1 MRKKKEKDPRG
12 GAREGAGRK
21 PKWAEGPLNSQVVM
35 RISEATN
42 KRIHALRE
50 ATKNDDLP
58 FNRMFEKWVEE
69 LAEAYGIE

>member
-1 MRKKKEKDPRG
+1 MRKKKKETRG
-12 GAREGAGRK
+12 GARPGAGRK
-21 PKWAEGPLNSQVVM
+21 PMETEKKLSVHISFRASLATDR
-35 RISEATN
+35 RI
-42 KRIHALRE
+42 RALRE

>member
-21 PKWAEGPLNSQVVM
+21 RLDPTGVRLDHATFSISAETAR
-35 RISEATN
+35 RI
-42 KRIHALRE
+42 KALRE

>member
-21 PKWAEGPLNSQVVM
+21 PMETEKKLSKHISFRASVATDR
-35 RISEATN
+35 RI
-42 KRIHALRE
+42 RALRE

-58 FNRMFEKWVEE
+58 FNRMFEEWVKE